1 VSQRLVTLTGAG
13 GIGKTRLGFEVARH
27 QLPRFTDGVWAAEP
41 APLSNPGL
49 VPVTVATA
57 HGLELTSGSA
67 SPRSVANALRS
78 RQLML
83 VLDNCEHVIDA
94 AARMAEALLR
104 ANPAARA
111 IATSREPRLYDVSG
125 STAAS
130 STSRRTRII
139 RDAADDI
146 SQPGEWIDA
155 VQFRGRDE
163 RINRGRAIT
172 STIRTSEES
181 GLPPNRDP
189 TQSSF
194 GCVVGQTDPSV
205 FVEATEY
212 WPAP

>member
-1 VSQRLVTLTGAG
+1 
-13 GIGKTRLGFEVARH
+13 
-27 QLPRFTDGVWAAEP
+27 
-41 APLSNPGL
+41 
-49 VPVTVATA
+49 
-57 HGLELTSGSA
+57 
-67 SPRSVANALRS
+67 
-78 RQLML
+78 ML

-130 STSRRTRII
+130 STSRQTRII

-181 GLPPNRDP
+181 GLPPNRHSGSILPISASTLRSITAGMRFTAVRCVGSTPNGDLKER
-189 TQSSF
+189 SSSSRLNPARRSSSPR
-194 GCVVGQTDPSV
+194 GCLILW
-205 FVEATEY
+205 FARR
-212 WPAP
+212 